1 MRRHQ
6 STVFSIALHFLA
18 DRSAAEELAQDVFLQ
33 LHANL
38 ATMKSEDHMKFWL
51 RKVTAHRCIDYKRRR
66 KLPQVSLDDA
76 PEPAA
81 PTQSSDPFLAR
92 RLRQYVASL
101 PEKPRLVVILR
112 YQEDMRAEDIAEVLA
127 MPLATVKS
135 HLQRSLAMLREKV
148 TRAIG
153 EVTTMTDMNMN
164 KDTNGLDDA
173 LKSALRRQEA
183 PDGFA
188 DRVMARVAAH
198 AGQTQEARRD
208 SWLSLF
214 TQPFVR
220 WTALAAFA
228 TAMILGVHVYNVHR
242 EQARGEAAKQ
252 RLMLALHVAGSKL
265 QLAKAK
271 VNEMNANQT
280 GTSR

>member
-1 MRRHQ
+1 MAERTHAEQSADISGNDIAETDFAGIDFAEIVRRHQ
-6 STVFSIALHFLA
+6 SAVFSIALHFLA

-38 ATMKSEDHMKFWL
+38 SAMKSDDHMKFWL

-66 KLPQVSLDDA
+66 KPPQVSLDDA

-81 PTQSSDPFLAR
+81 PTQSADPFLAR

-148 TRAIG
+148 TRAMG
-153 EVTTMTDMNMN
+153 EV
-164 KDTNGLDDA
+164 K
-173 LKSALRRQEA
+173 
-183 PDGFA
+183 
-188 DRVMARVAAH
+188 
-198 AGQTQEARRD
+198 
-208 SWLSLF
+208 
-214 TQPFVR
+214 
-220 WTALAAFA
+220 
-228 TAMILGVHVYNVHR
+228 I
-242 EQARGEAAKQ
+242 
-252 RLMLALHVAGSKL
+252 
-265 QLAKAK
+265 
-271 VNEMNANQT
+271 
-280 GTSR
+280 